1 MTNFI
6 VQPNPQIK
14 ISDLDSTHLPLLK
27 LHIIA
32 LVEPDPES
40 WMPFLDN

>member
-14 ISDLDSTHLPLLK
+14 ISDQVFAHLPLLNF
-27 LHIIA
+27 HIIA

-40 WMPFLDN
+40 